1 MLRPA
6 SSLPALKLPAPKRM
20 VLSLFLAAAVT
31 ACTRVP
37 EIESKLTPDLRGA
50 AYPTLLPLDDA
61 VPTQVAPTVQGQELD
76 AELKARAQRLK
87 SRAAALKNREI

>member
-6 SSLPALKLPAPKRM
+6 SSLPALKLPAPKKM
-20 VLSLFLAAAVT
+20 VLCLFLAAAVT

-37 EIESKLTPDLRGA
+37 EIENTLTPDLRGA
-50 AYPTLLPLDDA
+50 AYPTLVPLDDA
-61 VPTQVAPTVQGQELD
+61 VPTQVAPSAQGQELD
-76 AELKARAQRLK
+76 AALKARAQRLK